1 LNRKVNEG
9 KPVFLGLGIMYFS
22 PRGERD
28 QMSNPSGG
36 CRLRLFRLEELN
48 RCAVE
53 KKIGAKG
60 RFFIEPH
67 SIWCYSA
74 SVAEFWQLAREVPR
88 LKPHRI
94 IFSVRTAALFFM
106 RQSKIE

>member
-1 LNRKVNEG
+1 LPKIEQERQAANCNQLRSGFESCS
-9 KPVFLGLGIMYFS
+9 FL
-22 PRGERD
+22 P
-28 QMSNPSGG
+28 
-36 CRLRLFRLEELN
+36 EELN

-53 KKIGAKG
+53 KKIGAKR

-74 SVAEFWQLAREVPR
+74 SVAKFWQLAREVPR

-94 IFSVRTAALFFM
+94 IFSVRTATLFFM